1 MQSQVSYSEI
11 QVNGKYKLNNKE
23 IIIKDKHLA
32 MITSSSNETSR
43 HEERIIYYYVDDTKT
58 DISTPF
64 KDLEITY

>member
-11 QVNGKYKLNNKE
+11 QVNGNYKLNNKE

-58 DISTPF
+58 HISSPF